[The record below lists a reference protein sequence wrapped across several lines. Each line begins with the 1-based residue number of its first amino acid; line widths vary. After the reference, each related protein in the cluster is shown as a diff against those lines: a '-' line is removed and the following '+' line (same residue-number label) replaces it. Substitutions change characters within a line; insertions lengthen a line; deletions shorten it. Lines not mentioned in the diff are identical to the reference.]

1 MEENVLGAPEALC
14 HVLIW
19 CSILIRSGD
28 RLLIIEK
35 IKCCLE
41 KKKKSLNFATLVNF
55 TALQAVSSH
64 NSMKSTSVFLSFNL
78 YHFAASFIFIFW
90 CNSYNRFSAKVF

>member
-1 MEENVLGAPEALC
+1 MLF
-14 HVLIW
+14 
-19 CSILIRSGD
+19 R
-28 RLLIIEK
+28 
-35 IKCCLE
+35 

-78 YHFAASFIFIFW
+78 YHFAASFFFFFLVQLLQ
-90 CNSYNRFSAKVF
+90 SVFGKSFLK